1 MDKWT
6 GRGGLFYTMAKQ
18 SKHNDEKSSYQII
31 RNAKNV
37 IQDNQTSP
45 IQMELF
51 SNIPMAKGVMNRA
64 MTEVENY
71 LIAEIRYR
79 IQERLETDSSIDI
92 TRPMS
97 FSFSINELGKERG
110 TKNLTMFRKTITE
123 VVESMKKNVPS
134 ISVEYTD
141 SNNQR
146 HVGAM
151 PFFDYIDINTD
162 TGDVYIESG
171 VRYQRY
177 YAMYIMNLPEL
188 RINKSF
194 YILMKSK
201 YSMPLSDYIIGL
213 IGEERNKGHLD
224 SEYEFIIDINTLMEQ
239 VKPNTNL
246 TVKDYFKRVLE
257 PAIKDINNN
266 MHSPFTFLI
275 DNVQDMKVKRGRSV
289 IAAKFNIQLVVTIE
303 HPVFIPY
310 PKIGLIDSEGN
321 PSWEYIETW
330 LKIGL
335 KVNDSYLAKVKQ
347 MSLSRVW
354 KALVYTLIHAHS
366 PRYFNKICETMNMA
380 DMDIQALCK
389 QLKETHPEYVDDV
402 IESIINLNNIHKTG
416 E

>member
-110 TKNLTMFRKTITE
+110 TKHLTMFRKTITE

-246 TVKDYFKRVLE
+246 TVKDYFKRGLE

-266 MHSPFTFLI
+266 MYSPFTFLI

-402 IESIINLNNIHKTG
+402 IESIINLNNN
-416 E
+416 

>member
-246 TVKDYFKRVLE
+246 TVKDYFKRGLE

-266 MHSPFTFLI
+266 MYSPFTFLI

-402 IESIINLNNIHKTG
+402 IESIINLNNN
-416 E
+416 

>member
-6 GRGGLFYTMAKQ
+6 GKGGLFYTMAKQ

-266 MHSPFTFLI
+266 MYSPFTFLI

-380 DMDIQALCK
+380 DMDIKALCK

-402 IESIINLNNIHKTG
+402 IESIINLNNN
-416 E
+416 

>member
-6 GRGGLFYTMAKQ
+6 GKGELFYTMAKQ

-402 IESIINLNNIHKTG
+402 IESIINLNNN
-416 E
+416 

>member
-402 IESIINLNNIHKTG
+402 IESIINLNNN
-416 E
+416 

>member
-51 SNIPMAKGVMNRA
+51 SNIPMAKGVMSRA

-224 SEYEFIIDINTLMEQ
+224 SEYEFIIDNKLLALI
-239 VKPNTNL
+239 KII
-246 TVKDYFKRVLE
+246 DGIFHVL
-257 PAIKDINNN
+257 N
-266 MHSPFTFLI
+266 H
-275 DNVQDMKVKRGRSV
+275 
-289 IAAKFNIQLVVTIE
+289 
-303 HPVFIPY
+303 
-310 PKIGLIDSEGN
+310 
-321 PSWEYIETW
+321 
-330 LKIGL
+330 
-335 KVNDSYLAKVKQ
+335 
-347 MSLSRVW
+347 LS
-354 KALVYTLIHAHS
+354 
-366 PRYFNKICETMNMA
+366 
-380 DMDIQALCK
+380 D
-389 QLKETHPEYVDDV
+389 
-402 IESIINLNNIHKTG
+402 
-416 E
+416 

>member
-1 MDKWT
+1 
-6 GRGGLFYTMAKQ
+6 MAKQ

-380 DMDIQALCK
+380 DMDIQALCT

-402 IESIINLNNIHKTG
+402 IESIINLNNN
-416 E
+416 

>member
-1 MDKWT
+1 
-6 GRGGLFYTMAKQ
+6 MAKQ

-389 QLKETHPEYVDDV
+389 QLKEIHPEYVDDV

>member
-380 DMDIQALCK
+380 DMDIVSLCK

-402 IESIINLNNIHKTG
+402 IESIINLNGGKQ
-416 E
+416 

>member
-1 MDKWT
+1 
-6 GRGGLFYTMAKQ
+6 MARE
-18 SKHNDEKSSYQII
+18 SKHNDDKGSYQIVK
-31 RNAKNV
+31 NAKNT
-37 IQDNQTSP
+37 IQDNQTPP

-51 SNIPMAKGVMNRA
+51 SNIPMAKGVINRA

-402 IESIINLNNIHKTG
+402 IESIINLNNN
-416 E
+416 

>member
-1 MDKWT
+1 
-6 GRGGLFYTMAKQ
+6 MARE
-18 SKHNDEKSSYQII
+18 SKHNDDKGSYQIVK
-31 RNAKNV
+31 NAKNT
-37 IQDNQTSP
+37 IQDNQTPP

-51 SNIPMAKGVMNRA
+51 SNIPMAKGVINRA

-110 TKNLTMFRKTITE
+110 TKNLTVFRKTITE
-123 VVESMKKNVPS
+123 VVETMKKNVPS

-141 SNNQR
+141 SKNQR

-213 IGEERNKGHLD
+213 IGEERNRGHLD

-257 PAIKDINNN
+257 PAVKDINNN
-266 MHSPFTFLI
+266 IHSPFTFLI

-402 IESIINLNNIHKTG
+402 IESIINLNNN
-416 E
+416 

>member
-1 MDKWT
+1 
-6 GRGGLFYTMAKQ
+6 MAKQ

-275 DNVQDMKVKRGRSV
+275 DNIQDMKVKRGRLV

-402 IESIINLNNIHKTG
+402 IESIINLNNN
-416 E
+416 

>member
-6 GRGGLFYTMAKQ
+6 SRGGLFYTMAKQ

-402 IESIINLNNIHKTG
+402 IESIINLNNN
-416 E
+416 

>member
-1 MDKWT
+1 
-6 GRGGLFYTMAKQ
+6 
-18 SKHNDEKSSYQII
+18 
-31 RNAKNV
+31 
-37 IQDNQTSP
+37 
-45 IQMELF
+45 
-51 SNIPMAKGVMNRA
+51 
-64 MTEVENY
+64 
-71 LIAEIRYR
+71 
-79 IQERLETDSSIDI
+79 
-92 TRPMS
+92 
-97 FSFSINELGKERG
+97 
-110 TKNLTMFRKTITE
+110 
-123 VVESMKKNVPS
+123 
-134 ISVEYTD
+134 
-141 SNNQR
+141 
-146 HVGAM
+146 
-151 PFFDYIDINTD
+151 
-162 TGDVYIESG
+162 
-171 VRYQRY
+171 
-177 YAMYIMNLPEL
+177 
-188 RINKSF
+188 
-194 YILMKSK
+194 MKSK

-246 TVKDYFKRVLE
+246 TIKDYFKRVLE

-402 IESIINLNNIHKTG
+402 
-416 E
+416 

>member
-1 MDKWT
+1 
-6 GRGGLFYTMAKQ
+6 MAKQ

-79 IQERLETDSSIDI
+79 IQERLETDSYIDI

-402 IESIINLNNIHKTG
+402 IESIINLNNN
-416 E
+416 

>member
-6 GRGGLFYTMAKQ
+6 GRGGLFYTMAKKP
-18 SKHNDEKSSYQII
+18 KHNDEKSSYQII

-402 IESIINLNNIHKTG
+402 IESIINLNNN
-416 E
+416 